1 MLEVAVIDQPAAAEA
16 SLDPLRQRILAALV
30 TPASAAALAPLVGLT
45 RQKVN
50 YHLRTLEEHG
60 LVHLVEER
68 KRGNMTE
75 RVMQASAAS
84 YVISP
89 AAMSALAPD
98 PSRFPDQLSARWLVS
113 LAARIVR
120 EVGELITGATAA
132 GKPLASYAIDSEI
145 TFANAADRAA
155 FAGELGEAVN
165 SLVAKYHDGNA
176 DRGRKHRLVV
186 ALHPSLTIPPTT
198 SSVTEQ

>member
-1 MLEVAVIDQPAAAEA
+1 MLEVAVIDKPAAAEA
-16 SLDPLRQRILAALV
+16 SLDPVRQQILAALV

-98 PSRFPDQLSARWLVS
+98 PRKFPDQLSARWLVAV
-113 LAARIVR
+113 AARVVR
-120 EVGELITGATAA
+120 EVGELIAGATAA
-132 GKPLASYAIDSEI
+132 GKPLASYAIDSDI
-145 TFANAADRAA
+145 TFASATDRAD
-155 FAGELGEAVN
+155 FARELGEAVN
-165 SLVAKYHDGNA
+165 GLVAKYHDGNT
-176 DRGRKHRLVV
+176 DNGRRHRLVV
-186 ALHPSLTIPPTT
+186 ALHPSLKPSKHSPD
-198 SSVTEQ
+198 SEN